1 MTEQNEILNEIGA
14 LRQELGARLDDL
26 ELRLRRVEAEPTAAA
41 APAAP
46 AASYHQ
52 DEPAPPPPLP
62 TSTVQVTIRPLNDV
76 SRVRV
81 VEEALTAID
90 GVESVSLQTLSGDTA
105 ELEAEIQENVSL
117 IGGLRRNL
125 PLAFDVSESSDS
137 SFTLALAEPSG
148 QENLQGDAVADKA
161 R

>member
-1 MTEQNEILNEIGA
+1 MHEENENLTEIGA
-14 LRQELGARLDDL
+14 LRQEIGARLDDL
-26 ELRLRRVEAEPTAAA
+26 DQRLRRVEAEPTTAAQ
-41 APAAP
+41 PAAP
-46 AASYHQ
+46 APTYQ
-52 DEPAPPPPLP
+52 DEPVPALP

-105 ELEAEIQENVSL
+105 ELQAEVQENVSL
-117 IGGLRRNL
+117 VGGLRRTL

-137 SFTLALAEPSG
+137 SFTIALAEASG
-148 QENLQGDAVADKA
+148 QEQRQGDAVAHKA
-161 R
+161 P